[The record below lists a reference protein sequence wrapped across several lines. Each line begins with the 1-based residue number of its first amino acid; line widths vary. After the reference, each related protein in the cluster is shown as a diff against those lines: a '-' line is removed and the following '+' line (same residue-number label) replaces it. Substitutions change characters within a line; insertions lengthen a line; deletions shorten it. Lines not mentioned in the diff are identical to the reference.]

1 MPLYRR
7 LPKRGFNNKRFRT
20 DHNII
25 NVGSLN
31 GFDDGKTV
39 NQDLLIESGLLSK
52 RKGGLRILGNG
63 ELKVKLTVE
72 ANAFTRSAREKIEK
86 LNGACKLVS

>member
-20 DHNII
+20 EHNIV

-31 GFDDGKTV
+31 GFTEEDMV
-39 NQDLLIESGLLSK
+39 NQDLLIKNGLLSK

-63 ELKVKLTVE
+63 ELRVKLTVE
-72 ANAFTRSAREKIEK
+72 ANGFTKSAREKIEK
-86 LNGACKLVS
+86 LNGVCKLVS